1 MRTITALPGQSIFDV
16 ALLFCGDATKAWD
29 IARTNAIPLTA
40 TFEKNT
46 TLSIPDDMNNVAKV
60 FKQEKVVFATGI
72 IEVVSGLAGGIWNDE
87 GVWIDNEIWND

>member
-1 MRTITALPGQSIFDV
+1 MRNILALSGQSIFDI

-72 IEVVSGLAGGIWNDE
+72 VGQIWIMATGNWNDE
-87 GVWIDNEIWND
+87 GVWMDGEIWND

>member
-1 MRTITALPGQSIFDV
+1 MRKIVALPGQSIFDV

-29 IARTNAIPLTA
+29 IARTNEISLTT

-46 TLSIPDDMNNVAKV
+46 TLSIPDDMNNIAKV

-72 IEVVSGLAGGIWNDE
+72 IGAVWILATGIWNDE
-87 GVWIDNEIWND
+87 GVWMDGEIWND

>member
-1 MRTITALPGQSIFDV
+1 MRKIVAVPGQSIFDV

-29 IARTNAIPLTA
+29 IARINEISLTT
-40 TFEKNT
+40 TFESNA

-72 IEVVSGLAGGIWNDE
+72 LEVLWLLAGGNWNDE
-87 GVWIDNEIWND
+87 GVWMDNEIWID